1 MLFIGDRNFKD
12 TNRLKV
18 KGKKKIYHESI
29 NCKRAVAVILISDK
43 TDFFFLF
50 LFWAPYRIWSSWAR
64 DQIGATVVDLC
75 RRCSNTRSLL
85 THCARPG
92 IQPTPPQQLE
102 PLQRQFRYLIHSITA
117 RTPSS
122 SFLNTNKWSLLGT
135 KD

>member
-29 NCKRAVAVILISDK
+29 NCKRAVAVILVSDK

-92 IQPTPPQQLE
+92 IQPAFQYSRDATDPIVPQWKLPKQ
-102 PLQRQFRYLIHSITA
+102 PLKQ
-117 RTPSS
+117 
-122 SFLNTNKWSLLGT
+122 NTWISHHDSVG
-135 KD
+135 